1 MVCNKYLI
9 RLKVKNQLS
18 EVFIGILHEISEL
31 GLCSEKDELMIQQ
44 NNGLM
49 NGDQFLHDLYMIV
62 KRYVPVKNENLL
74 IKAIGLLP
82 RAIKNV
88 QHIKQN
94 SGIIVLQDKIL
105 DKYFNSMSDE
115 NIKKKLQ
122 ELENEI
128 DRIIEEE
135 DDRLK
140 VIESLLSNFKDR
152 MRAGFVSDL
161 EHLSQL
167 LEETN

>member
-18 EVFIGILHEISEL
+18 EIFIGILQEISEL

-49 NGDQFLHDLYMIV
+49 NGDQFLNDLYMIV
-62 KRYVPVKNENLL
+62 KRYVPAKNENLL

-115 NIKKKLQ
+115 NIKKNRKNFTYIRGIIYFRKFRSLY
-122 ELENEI
+122 LLFNYSENS
-128 DRIIEEE
+128 DIE
-135 DDRLK
+135 K
-140 VIESLLSNFKDR
+140 SILLFI
-152 MRAGFVSDL
+152 
-161 EHLSQL
+161 
-167 LEETN
+167 

>member
-1 MVCNKYLI
+1 M
-9 RLKVKNQLS
+9 KNQLS

-74 IKAIGLLP
+74 IKAIG
-82 RAIKNV
+82 

-115 NIKKKLQ
+115 NIKK
-122 ELENEI
+122 NC
-128 DRIIEEE
+128 R
-135 DDRLK
+135 
-140 VIESLLSNFKDR
+140 N
-152 MRAGFVSDL
+152 
-161 EHLSQL
+161 
-167 LEETN
+167 

>member
-18 EVFIGILHEISEL
+18 EIFIGILQEISEL

-49 NGDQFLHDLYMIV
+49 NGDQFLNDLYMIV
-62 KRYVPVKNENLL
+62 KRYVPAKNENLL

-94 SGIIVLQDKIL
+94 SGII
-105 DKYFNSMSDE
+105 
-115 NIKKKLQ
+115 
-122 ELENEI
+122 
-128 DRIIEEE
+128 
-135 DDRLK
+135 
-140 VIESLLSNFKDR
+140 
-152 MRAGFVSDL
+152 AG
-161 EHLSQL
+161 
-167 LEETN
+167 